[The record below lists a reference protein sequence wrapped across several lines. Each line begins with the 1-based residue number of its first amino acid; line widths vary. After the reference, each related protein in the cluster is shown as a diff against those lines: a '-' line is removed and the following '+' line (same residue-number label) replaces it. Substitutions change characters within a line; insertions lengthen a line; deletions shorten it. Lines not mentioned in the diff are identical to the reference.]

1 MDYTNDILARLQR
14 GESADNIAAQ
24 ITKNL
29 NDANILYAKKKAE
42 AEAKRQ
48 KEKYDDKV
56 RAAEQ
61 LLDGLYGLLALY
73 NADDELLNFFDECS
87 PEELVNELD
96 STLPAIQKM
105 VSLSLP
111 KVPTGDC
118 AEKPAP
124 KAVDPIDEFLNRF
137 VR

>member
-48 KEKYDDKV
+48 QKKYDDKV

-61 LLDGLYGLLALY
+61 LLDGLFGLLALY
-73 NADDELLNFFDECS
+73 DADDELLKFFDECS

-96 STLPAIQKM
+96 SALPAIQKM
-105 VSLSLP
+105 VELSAVKP
-111 KVPTGDC
+111 PIGDS
-118 AEKPAP
+118 AAQPAP
-124 KAVDPIDEFLNRF
+124 KGVDPIDEFLNRF

>member
-42 AEAKRQ
+42 AKRQ
-48 KEKYDDKV
+48 KEKYDNKV

-73 NADDELLNFFDECS
+73 DADDELLKFFDECS

-96 STLPAIQKM
+96 SALPTIQTI
-105 VSLSLP
+105 VGLSAPSAP
-111 KVPTGDC
+111 KAPTG
-118 AEKPAP
+118 EPAP
-124 KAVDPIDEFLNRF
+124 KGVDPIDEFLNRF